1 MAPLMTEETARSGRV
16 AIIGRPNVGKS
27 TLLNA
32 LLGQKLAIA
41 TEKPGTTRSNLL
53 GVYVQKRPPTQ
64 IAFVDTPGLHRPRNA
79 LGRALV
85 EDAKAGWS
93 GADAVAMITE
103 VGKSVQLPQFLTG
116 GDAEVLTQLK
126 AQKAPVVLVINKVDR
141 LKNKAELLPLL
152 QRATE
157 LYPFSAVVP
166 LSAQKRD
173 NLDALIT
180 ALREHLPEGLSYDEK
195 ELTDRPE
202 RFFASE
208 LVREAVLEH
217 TRQEVPH
224 GVAVII
230 DRFEDAGELARIAAT
245 IVVSKEAHK
254 GIVIGKSGER
264 LKRIGSD
271 ARLAMEK
278 LFGRKVF
285 LETWVKVVSDWTD
298 DPVKVQRLLRESQ
311 GDA

>member
-53 GVYVQKRPPTQ
+53 GVYVQKKPPTQ

-85 EDAKAGWS
+85 EDAKAGFS
-93 GADAVAMITE
+93 GADAIAMITE
-103 VGKSVQLPQFLTG
+103 VGKSVQLPQFLGG
-116 GDAEVLTQLK
+116 GDAEVLEQLK
-126 AQKAPVVLVINKVDR
+126 TQSAPVVLVINKVDR
-141 LKNKAELLPLL
+141 LKNKAEMLPLL
-152 QRATE
+152 ARATE
-157 LYPFSAVVP
+157 LFPFSAVVP
-166 LSAQKRD
+166 LSAQKGD
-173 NLDALIT
+173 NLAALVT
-180 ALREHLPEGLSYDEK
+180 ALREHLQEGLAYDEK

-208 LVREAVLEH
+208 LIREAVLEH

-271 ARLAMEK
+271 ARIAMEK

-298 DPVKVQRLLRESQ
+298 DPIKVQRLLRESQ

>member
-1 MAPLMTEETARSGRV
+1 MMEETARSGRV

-53 GVYVQKRPPTQ
+53 GVYVQKKPPTQ

-85 EDAKAGWS
+85 EDAKAGFS
-93 GADAVAMITE
+93 GADAIAMITE
-103 VGKSVQLPQFLTG
+103 VGKSVQLPQFLGG
-116 GDAEVLTQLK
+116 GDAEVLAQLK
-126 AQKAPVVLVINKVDR
+126 AQNAPVVLVINKVDR
-141 LKNKAELLPLL
+141 LKNKAEMLPLL
-152 QRATE
+152 ARATE
-157 LYPFSAVVP
+157 LFPFSAVVP

-173 NLDALIT
+173 NLAALVS
-180 ALREHLPEGLSYDEK
+180 ALREHLPEGSSYDDK

-202 RFFASE
+202 RYFASE
-208 LVREAVLEH
+208 LIREAVLEH

-264 LKRIGSD
+264 LKTIGSE

-311 GDA
+311 GEA

>member
-1 MAPLMTEETARSGRV
+1 MTEETARSGRV

-53 GVYVQKRPPTQ
+53 GVYVQKKPPTQ
-64 IAFVDTPGLHRPRNA
+64 IAFIDTPGLHRPRNA

-85 EDAKAGWS
+85 EDAKAGFS
-93 GADAVAMITE
+93 GADAIAMITE
-103 VGKSVQLPQFLTG
+103 VGKSVQLPQFLGG
-116 GDAEVLTQLK
+116 GDAEVLDQLK
-126 AQKAPVVLVINKVDR
+126 SQKAPVVLVINKVDR
-141 LKNKAELLPLL
+141 LKNKAEMLPLL
-152 QRATE
+152 ARATE
-157 LYPFSAVVP
+157 VFPFSAVVP

-173 NLDALIT
+173 NLDALVT

-208 LVREAVLEH
+208 LIREAVLEH

-230 DRFEDAGELARIAAT
+230 DRFEDGGELARIAAT

-271 ARLAMEK
+271 ARIAMEK

-298 DPVKVQRLLRESQ
+298 DPIKVQRLLRESQ
-311 GDA
+311 GEA